1 MSTMPERTIE
11 ETVEALRDEL
21 VGAAREVWGLAEVG
35 LKETKSAQLLME
47 LCRRHGFTVEAG
59 VAGMPTAFVAS
70 SGSGH
75 PIIALLGEYDAL
87 PGLSQKA
94 QPVKEP
100 LEPGRPGHGCGHN
113 LLGVGAFG
121 AAVALKAALDRHG
134 LPGTVRFYGCPAEE
148 TLVGKVFM
156 VRDGLFDD
164 VDAAITWHPGSTNTL
179 WAGSALAMNSAKF
192 TFHGRSSHAAGDP
205 QSGRSALDAV
215 ELMNVGANYLREHI
229 VQEARLH
236 YVITKGG
243 GEPNIVPPI
252 AEVWYYVR
260 APKRKQVEEI
270 FERLRKVADGAATM
284 TETTYEMEFL
294 TGCYNTLHN
303 EAIGDAMYERLRQ
316 VGPPAFDAEDEAFAR
331 AMVNGYPSGLL
342 ADTYEWYRERGQD
355 LNGKVLHD
363 GVMPQLDKGK
373 VSAGSTDVGDVSY
386 VTPTAQLTT
395 ACAPLGAPGHSW
407 QVTAASGMSIGFK
420 GMIVAAKV
428 MALTAL
434 DLMTK
439 PDLLARAREEF
450 LAKTKDSPYVSPLP
464 PGLKPPL
471 HQLDH

>member
-1 MSTMPERTIE
+1 MSMPDKTIVGA
-11 ETVEALRDEL
+11 VEAASDEL
-21 VGAAREVWGLAEVG
+21 VAVAREVWALAEVG
-35 LKETKSAQLLME
+35 LKETRSAEALIE
-47 LCRRHGFTVEAG
+47 LCRKHGFTVEAG
-59 VAGMPTAFVAS
+59 VAGMPTAFVAAY
-70 SGSGH
+70 GSGH
-75 PIIALLGEYDAL
+75 PVIGLLGEYDAL

-94 QPVKEP
+94 APVKEP
-100 LEPGRPGHGCGHN
+100 LDPGRPGHGCGHN
-113 LLGVGAFG
+113 LLGAGALG
-121 AAVALKAALDRHG
+121 AAIALKEAMAHHK

-156 VRDGLFDD
+156 VRDGLFKE
-164 VDAAITWHPGSTNTL
+164 VDAAITWHPGSTNSL

-215 ELMNVGANYLREHI
+215 ELMNIGANYLREHV

-243 GEPNIVPPI
+243 GEPNIVPPL

-260 APKRKQVEEI
+260 APKRKQVDEI
-270 FERLRKVADGAATM
+270 FERLKKVADGAATM
-284 TETTYEMEFL
+284 TETAYDIEFL

-303 EAIGDAMYERLRQ
+303 DVVGDILFERLSQ
-316 VGPPAFDAEDEAFAR
+316 VGGPPFDPEDEAFAR
-331 AMVNGYPSGLL
+331 AVVAGYPAGQMES
-342 ADTYEWYRERGQD
+342 TYEWYRDRGQD
-355 LNGKVLHD
+355 MDGKVLHD
-363 GVMPQLDKGK
+363 GVMPPLDKGK

-420 GMIVAAKV
+420 GMLVAAKV
-428 MALTAL
+428 MGLAAL
-434 DLMTK
+434 DLLTK
-439 PDLLARAREEF
+439 PDLLAKAREEF
-450 LAKTKDSPYVSPLP
+450 AEKTKSSPYVTPLP
-464 PGLKPPL
+464 PGSKPPL
-471 HQLDH
+471 HQLEH